1 MSYEKVKEYFRQA
14 GLEER
19 VEVRRQIGDTV
30 EHAAEAIGC
39 LPRQIAKTMSFLVN
53 GAPVLVVMAGDAKTD
68 NAKFKAFFH
77 EKAVMLPADQLEERV
92 GHAAGAVCPFAI
104 REGVSVYLDI
114 SLRRFDVVYTA
125 GGSVNSTVRL
135 SVAELENSLR
145 PRAGRMSGKAGR
157 QRFSARENGVLRRK
171 GSFGQEI

>member
-92 GHAAGAVCPFAI
+92 GHASGAVCPFAI

-135 SVAELENSLR
+135 SVAELEKFAS
-145 PRAGRMSGKAGR
+145 PSGWTDVG
-157 QRFSARENGVLRRK
+157 K
-171 GSFGQEI
+171 GWQAEV